1 MWEIIQANRRKS
13 AALLVLLAVV
23 LVGLGY
29 FAGYFWDPRGGQ
41 LFGVLVA
48 VVIWVVMMLTAFSG
62 GERILLAT
70 AGAREVKKEDAPQ
83 LYNILEEMKIASGLP
98 AMPRLFIIDSPE
110 PNAFAVGLK
119 PERSAVAV
127 TTGLLARLSRDELQ
141 GVIGHEVGHI
151 NHRDTLFMTL
161 AGVTVGAVVI
171 LADLFLRGLW
181 FSSGRRRSREEGQM
195 AGVMLIIALV
205 LAILAPLLA
214 QLIYFACS
222 RKREYMADAAAAQ
235 YTRYP
240 QGLASALE
248 KIAGVPPRRQEVN
261 RVLAPMYIVNPLE
274 AHGRG
279 MKGLFSTHPPV
290 EERIRILRSM
300 AGDCSLAG
308 YEEAYRKVR
317 HEPLVAAEL
326 RGISP
331 VAVREPAAAPTGA
344 GREQWRAAR
353 DLLHRVDGYRT
364 LECSCG
370 MRIKVPPGFRGEVK
384 CPRCGRMLEAAGT
397 AGGAH

>member
-1 MWEIIQANRRKS
+1 MWELIQSNRRKS
-13 AALLVLLAVV
+13 IALLVLLATV
-23 LVGLGY
+23 LVALGY
-29 FAGYFWDPRGGQ
+29 FAGYVWAPGGGQ
-41 LFGVLVA
+41 LFGVMVA
-48 VVIWVVMMLTAFSG
+48 VVVWVFMVLTAFSG

-127 TTGLLARLSRDELQ
+127 TTGLLARLNRDELQ

-151 NHRDTLFMTL
+151 NNRDTLFLTL

-181 FSSGRRRSREEGQM
+181 FSSGRRRSRNEGQL
-195 AGVMLIIALV
+195 GVIMLILAVV
-205 LAILAPLLA
+205 LAILAPLVA

-222 RKREYMADAAAAQ
+222 RKREYMADASSAQ

-240 QGLASALE
+240 EGLASALE
-248 KIAGVPPRRQEVN
+248 KIARVPPRQKEVN

-274 AHGRG
+274 AAGRG
-279 MKGLFSTHPPV
+279 MSRLFSTHPPV
-290 EERIRILRSM
+290 QERIRILRSM
-300 AGDCSLAG
+300 GGDCSLAS
-308 YEEAYRKVR
+308 YQAAYQQVR
-317 HEPLVAAEL
+317 REPLIAAEL
-326 RGISP
+326 RG
-331 VAVREPAAAPTGA
+331 VEPLPARA
-344 GREQWRAAR
+344 GEAGPLDEQKQWREAR
-353 DLLHRVDGYRT
+353 DLLHRVDGYRFV
-364 LECSCG
+364 ECGCG
-370 MRIKVPPGFRGEVK
+370 MRIKVPPGFKGPVS
-384 CPRCGRMLEAAGT
+384 CPRCGRVLSGSLAA
-397 AGGAH
+397 

>member
-1 MWEIIQANRRKS
+1 MWDLIQANRRKS
-13 AALLVLLAVV
+13 VLLLVLLATV

-48 VVIWVVMMLTAFSG
+48 LVIWVVMMLSAFGG

-70 AGAREVKKEDAPQ
+70 AGAREVKPEDAPQ
-83 LYNILEEMKIASGLP
+83 LYNILEEMKIASGLS
-98 AMPRLFIIDSPE
+98 AMPRLFIIDSAE

-127 TTGLLARLSRDELQ
+127 TTGLLARLNRDELQ
-141 GVIGHEVGHI
+141 GVIGHEVAHI
-151 NHRDTLFMTL
+151 NNRDTLFMTL

-181 FSSGRRRSREEGQM
+181 FSSGRRRRSRDEGQL
-195 AGVMLIIALV
+195 ALIMLIIAIV

-222 RKREYMADAAAAQ
+222 RKREYMADACSAQ

-240 QGLASALE
+240 EGLASALE
-248 KIAGVPPRRQEVN
+248 KIASAPLRIREVN
-261 RVLAPMYIVNPLE
+261 RVLAPMYIVNPL
-274 AHGRG
+274 AARGR
-279 MKGLFSTHPPV
+279 KAAGLFSTHPPV

-300 AGDCSLAG
+300 GGDSSLAA
-308 YEEAYRKVR
+308 YEEAYRKLR
-317 HEPLVAAEL
+317 KEPLVAAAAL
-326 RGISP
+326 RGIQP
-331 VAVREPAAAPTGA
+331 LETRAATMEAA
-344 GREQWRAAR
+344 DERQQWRAAR

-364 LECSCG
+364 IACGCG
-370 MRIKVPPGFRGEVK
+370 MRIKVPAGFTGRLK
-384 CPRCGRMLEAAGT
+384 CPRCGRELPVK
-397 AGGAH
+397 